1 MPIVFFRRRAE
12 RLATNATLDT
22 LLFEPEAERFC
33 MVWRA
38 RLKLQS
44 DIFEV
49 SKVVVGH
56 MSRAW
61 WRAVETGRSYR
72 TLEQIVRERALE
84 REDA

>member
-1 MPIVFFRRRAE
+1 VFFRPQTDRV
-12 RLATNATLDT
+12 ATKATLDT

-38 RLKLQS
+38 RLRLHS

-61 WRAVETGRSYR
+61 WRAVETGKSYR
-72 TLEQIVRERALE
+72 TLQQVVRERAFE